1 MNKVFAWLFLPYV
14 LVVILA
20 AILGKEKSLE
30 VFGSNLIEE
39 YCVMLLFVIVF
50 DIQRIIIKWIKEK

>member
-1 MNKVFAWLFLPYV
+1 MNKAFVWLFLPYV

-20 AILGKEKSLE
+20 ASLGKEKTLE

>member
-39 YCVMLLFVIVF
+39 YCVVLLFVIVF

>member
-1 MNKVFAWLFLPYV
+1 MNKVFAWLFLPY
-14 LVVILA
+14 LFVVILA

-39 YCVMLLFVIVF
+39 YCVVLLFVILF

>member
-39 YCVMLLFVIVF
+39 YCVVLLFVILF

>member
-1 MNKVFAWLFLPYV
+1 MNKAFVWLFLPYV

-20 AILGKEKSLE
+20 ASLGKEKTLE

-39 YCVMLLFVIVF
+39 YCVVLLFVILF